1 MLHYEMSK
9 AVADQRI
16 RELVA
21 SSGRRALL
29 SAARADSAS
38 ATGSSRHVKDLTT
51 ALVALFQVR
60 RGTAVG
66 STATSGSGAGP
77 MGCAA

>member
-21 SSGRRALL
+21 LSGRHALE
-29 SAARADSAS
+29 SAAIRDSAGP
-38 ATGSSRHVKDLTT
+38 TGSSRLMRNVATRLE
-51 ALVALFQVR
+51 ALFQVR
-60 RGTAVG
+60 HDAGAS
-66 STATSGSGAGP
+66 STAASGSGAGP
-77 MGCAA
+77 MGCVA